1 MSRKLLISAAVAAF
15 ANVAAAA
22 PTGDKIQGAP
32 EAAPKTDLSNQS
44 GSLSEKLKRNNGVI
58 RPEGAVDPKMEKE
71 APDTGT
77 TPVIPPPGGSNG
89 GAQPK

>member
-1 MSRKLLISAAVAAF
+1 MSRKILIAAAVAAI
-15 ANVAAAA
+15 ANLAAAA
-22 PTGDKIQGAP
+22 PSGDTVQGSPDAT
-32 EAAPKTDLSNQS
+32 PKTDLSHQS

-77 TPVIPPPGGSNG
+77 MPVIPPPGGSNE